1 MQTIINK
8 RALYSGYFQ
17 KRNNFTIIISQ
28 PLSYQY
34 SSDTTRQNIKR
45 ENLKMIENVP
55 NPSKNF
61 LKLQIQRIFLWD
73 LSKALNL
80 IN

>member
-1 MQTIINK
+1 MDTFK
-8 RALYSGYFQ
+8 REITSL
-17 KRNNFTIIISQ
+17 K